1 MRHLEALLGV
11 FLLCGITGCGNNK
24 NNKKTATEFKYDGK
38 GYMVRE
44 LISASENGKRVNYKA
59 RRDMIYNEKG
69 LLLYDLNY
77 DFIIENGGYTI
88 YTKDVYEYNSSD
100 QLIRK
105 TYYELD
111 DNDELTPRGKSE
123 YTYTSNN
130 MTLEEYSIYNTDH
143 FFTTRRDEK
152 TYDANNNLLTH
163 TTYTNGSG
171 TMKFNH
177 RIEYS
182 YNSSNQLIKE
192 EHFQPGYGDN
202 NPEDF
207 KLISTNYSYDSN
219 GNLILEEYED
229 YKDIYLKHKNEYE
242 YNSNN
247 KVVKKLNYRGGEDGS
262 ANYVLIEK
270 YEYTYDEA
278 NNLKVYKEEEL
289 DDDKVNFILHKK
301 DTYTYNE
308 SNKLINKEE
317 ETHINGVKEIMF
329 ISYTRNYEY
338 ITYE

>member
-1 MRHLEALLGV
+1 MRKVEALLGV
-11 FLLCGITGCGNNK
+11 FLLCGIAGCGNNK
-24 NNKKTATEFKYDGK
+24 KTKKIATEYKYDGK

-44 LISASENGKRVNYKA
+44 LTSGSENGKKVSYKA
-59 RRDMIYNEKG
+59 RRDKIYNEDG

-88 YTKDVYEYNSSD
+88 YTKDVYEYNSSN
-100 QLIRK
+100 QLIRT

-111 DNDELTPRGKSE
+111 DNDELTPRGKWE

-130 MTLEEYSIYNTDH
+130 VTLEEYSIYNTDH
-143 FFTTRRDEK
+143 YFLTRKDEK

-163 TTYTNGSG
+163 ATFTQSDGFSRFDH
-171 TMKFNH
+171 KV
-177 RIEYS
+177 EYS
-182 YNSSNQLIKE
+182 YNSLNQLIKE
-192 EHFQPGYGDN
+192 EHFQPGFGYN
-202 NPEDF
+202 NPENF
-207 KLISTNYSYDSN
+207 KLTSTNYSYDSN

-242 YNSNN
+242 YDSNN
-247 KVVKKLNYRGGEDGS
+247 KLVNKLYYHGGEDGS

-270 YEYTYDEA
+270 YEYTYDEN

-289 DDDKVNFILHKK
+289 DNDKVNFILHKK
-301 DTYTYNE
+301 DTYTYDE
-308 SNKLINKEE
+308 SNKLIKKVE
-317 ETHINGVKEIMF
+317 ETHINGVKEIAK
-329 ISYTRNYEY
+329 IEYSRNYEY